1 MVIFLDIDGVLD
13 QLQGNYYLDIKCIE
27 NLAILCK
34 NLKATIVLTS
44 SWRLGYS
51 NLGKCSPQVEK
62 LKLIFSKY
70 NIKISGRTAN
80 LGDRTIEILDYIK
93 RYNVKN
99 YVILDDDKSEFKR
112 GLLDNTYIVNY
123 RTGLT
128 KDDIKQL
135 SKTMKLNKDDLI

>member
-1 MVIFLDIDGVLD
+1 MVIFLDIDGVLN

-51 NLGKCSPQVEK
+51 NLGKCSPQIEK
-62 LKLIFSKY
+62 VKLIFSKY

-80 LGDRTIEILDYIK
+80 LGDRAIEILDYIK
-93 RYNVKN
+93 KHNVKN
-99 YVILDDDKSEFKR
+99 YVILDDDKSEFKK
-112 GLLDNTYIVNY
+112 GLLDNTYIINY
-123 RTGLT
+123 KTGLT
-128 KDDIKQL
+128 EDDVKRIIKVT
-135 SKTMKLNKDDLI
+135 K

>member
-1 MVIFLDIDGVLD
+1 MVIFLDIDGVLN

-34 NLKATIVLTS
+34 NLKATTVLTS

-51 NLGKCSPQVEK
+51 NLGKCSPQIEK
-62 LKLIFSKY
+62 IKLIFSKY

-80 LGDRTIEILDYIK
+80 LGDRAIEILDYIK
-93 RYNVKN
+93 RHNVKN
-99 YVILDDDKSEFKR
+99 YVILDDDKSEFKK

-123 RTGLT
+123 KTGLT
-128 KDDIKQL
+128 KEDINRII
-135 SKTMKLNKDDLI
+135 KTIK